1 MPLDTIGN
9 RSQLQHTTLISD
21 INTETQEVEQTSV
34 TGLQGAK
41 GERVI
46 SLSTPGGVH
55 GTVNGSDNG
64 VRRLSDLKLD
74 GIPPRDIGTKR
85 DQTVGQINAL
95 INAIEADRASN
106 GGELSPQGQALR
118 ETIDLLGDTFAQLSE
133 GPTVGDKLMARME
146 SLEGLG
152 ETLQARLNEGFEHL
166 PDEVQG
172 QVRSLCENLRAQVQ
186 DRVAYLG
193 HTIADS
199 PFSLSKMYESKAQFS
214 DAAIRVINEQLKRT
228 DLTYTNRGRLEWAR
242 DNIFHDRARDLR
254 RAASE
259 NTGKLGDPNEVVGK
273 KPAKGLLG
281 KLFAGDQNRA
291 RELHAKQLFHGGHT
305 PLNTPKI
312 DEQTIVQDALKLVF
326 EDAGLPVRSI
336 GLALDHALNHAMNE
350 VLNKDQEWAPIV
362 KEIQLQSGSETVLS
376 YSETTPAGNFIKAY
390 EGKGFNAHSS
400 TEYTHA
406 VNLAQTKLT
415 DGQGTVLFDG
425 LRHGVISAFG
435 INAGEIKH
443 MSDEELAPMVETLL
457 PKEMWVRENE
467 RLVNMMS
474 TLDNIGITADDGDD
488 RPQIGEISLKETLA
502 AVREDASLVDAMRRE
517 ANFNR
522 AHETVLATL
531 LTDPQLME
539 RALAGETV
547 PVDILSI
554 SLLTPDNIRPMIK
567 GAHENERQMV
577 QDQMQAWQDVSG
589 PQTFTVTDADGQ
601 AREITVDVR
610 PVACNYG
617 VNAGGVGSASW
628 LAGGWDNV
636 AGLNGEALG
645 QLLGDDIESIANGGL
660 PGGLIGQRMQD
671 LELQIDADRENLTR
685 WQGIGD
691 QEMIAHFS
699 AKLRLNEPKLAQAR
713 ELTQQIAQ
721 IQQDGSYKIAGSE
734 PYKMPTRLAVLAE
747 MFDVKVMWNCK
758 SGKDRTGELDAEI
771 KHFKLQTGLTGKVPH
786 YERTRSPSE
795 IAQFHE
801 VVTHSGNFEMQRLNT
816 GYAGYKLLG
825 VNSLYEQFGGQNK
838 HDEVTANF
846 LGLSGYTKS

>member
-1 MPLDTIGN
+1 MPLNSIGN
-9 RSQLQHTTLISD
+9 RSQLQHATLEHTALAGKD
-21 INTETQEVEQTSV
+21 QKTNV
-34 TGLQGAK
+34 GALRGPQGQQRTITLAQSHT
-41 GERVI
+41 I
-46 SLSTPGGVH
+46 F
-55 GTVNGSDNG
+55 GTVNGG
-64 VRRLSDLKLD
+64 TGGARKLSDLKLD
-74 GIPPRDIGTKR
+74 GIPPQQIGTKR

-118 ETIDLLGDTFAQLSE
+118 EHVDLLGDAFAQLSE

-146 SLEGLG
+146 GLD
-152 ETLQARLNEGFEHL
+152 TLQTSLAEHL
-166 PDEVQG
+166 KAGFDHLPEAVREQVQA
-172 QVRSLCENLRAQVQ
+172 LCENLSAQTQ
-186 DRVAYLG
+186 DRISYLG
-193 HTIADS
+193 HTVTDS
-199 PFSLSKMYESKAQFS
+199 PLSLAKMYESKAQFS
-214 DAAIRVINEQLKRT
+214 EGAVRVIDQELART
-228 DLTYTNRGRLEWAR
+228 DLTHDQRDRLTLAR
-242 DNIFHDRARDLR
+242 DDIFKARTEIMRMKATLTPG
-254 RAASE
+254 E
-259 NTGKLGDPNEVVGK
+259 LGDPKEVVGK

-281 KLFAGDQNRA
+281 KLFAGEQNRA
-291 RELHAKQLFHGGHT
+291 RETHVREMLMQHRT
-305 PLNTPKI
+305 SINTPKI
-312 DEQTIVQDALKLVF
+312 DEQTMIQDTLKAVF
-326 EDAGLPVRSI
+326 KNAGLSTREL
-336 GLALDHALNHAMNE
+336 GHAFHHAMND
-350 VLNKDQEWAPIV
+350 VLNKDQDWAPIV

-376 YSETTPAGNFIKAY
+376 YSETTPAGNFIEAY
-390 EGKGFNAHSS
+390 AGKGFNAHSS

-415 DGQGTVLFDG
+415 DGQGEVLFSG
-425 LRHGVISAFG
+425 MRHGVISAFG
-435 INAGEIKH
+435 INAGDVKH

-457 PKEMWVRENE
+457 PREMWARENE
-467 RLVNMMS
+467 RMVMLANS
-474 TLDNIGITADDGDD
+474 LDNIGIGGFDGDD
-488 RPQIGEISLKETLA
+488 APQVGEISLKETLA
-502 AVREDASLVDAMRRE
+502 AVRENPALVDAMRRQ
-517 ANFNR
+517 ANANR
-522 AHETVLATL
+522 AHETVLGTL

-539 RALAGETV
+539 RALGGETV

-577 QDQMQAWQDVSG
+577 QDQMQAWQDVRG
-589 PQTFTVTDADGQ
+589 VQTFEVKDAEGQ
-601 AREITVDVR
+601 MRQITVDVR

-636 AGLNGEALG
+636 AGINGEAIG
-645 QLLGDDIESIANGGL
+645 QLLGDDIESLTHGGM
-660 PGGLIGQRMQD
+660 PGGLIGERMQA
-671 LELQIDADRENLTR
+671 LEERILMNRELLESALR
-685 WQGIGD
+685 IGD
-691 QEMIAHFS
+691 QEVADEKR
-699 AKLRLNEPKLAQAR
+699 AQLRLDEPKLAQAR

-721 IQQDGSYKIAGSE
+721 IQQDGSYKIAGQE

-747 MFDVKVMWNCK
+747 MFDVKVMFNCK

-771 KHFKLQTGLTGKVPH
+771 KHFKLQTNLTGKVPH

-838 HDEVTANF
+838 HDEITGNF